1 MGDKT
6 AISWADYTFN
16 GWIGC
21 TKVSTEATGG
31 GACDFCYAERDFD
44 LRKHVAKWGVGETR
58 HKTKTW
64 GEPLKWNRQAEAFR
78 AKHGHWPRVFAMS
91 LADVFDNEV
100 PDEWH
105 TEFNGTVEATPNLRW
120 MLTTKRGVNIPKMT
134 PPDFFRRNQHAGVII
149 SICNQPEADRDVPR
163 ILELKER
170 LGIAWV
176 GISAEPLLGPVDLR
190 HLRNNW
196 NQSVDMV
203 IDALEGKV
211 GAAWKGRGSLTDRP
225 IKTHLDWV
233 IAGGESGPHAR
244 PSHPD
249 WFRSLRDQCAAAGVP
264 FHFKQFGEWAEVNP
278 GVRHKTV
285 DWCEYD
291 RNRPDPDPDDITR
304 AGDLFIAPS
313 GHVVASRAHSKP
325 NVKYRLVRRIGRA
338 KAGRLLDGV
347 EHNGFPKALS

>member
-1 MGDKT
+1 MGAVT

-44 LRKHVAKWGVGETR
+44 LRKHVAKWGAGEPR

-91 LADVFDNEV
+91 LADVLDNEV

-105 TEFNGTVEATPNLRW
+105 TEFNDTVEATPNLRW

-149 SICNQPEADRDVPR
+149 SICNQPEVDRDVPR
-163 ILELKER
+163 LLALKAE

-176 GISAEPLLGPVDLR
+176 GVSAEPLLGPIDLTN
-190 HLRNNW
+190 LCPF
-196 NQSVDMV
+196 
-203 IDALEGKV
+203 DA
-211 GAAWKGRGSLTDRP
+211 
-225 IKTHLDWV
+225 KTHGWSAIWKNNGIGRPWLDWV

-249 WFRSLRDQCAAAGVP
+249 WFRSLRDQCAAANVP

-278 GVRHKTV
+278 GAPHRTV

-304 AGDLFIAPS
+304 DGDLFVAPN
-313 GHVVASRAHSKP
+313 GHVIQLRAHAQA
-325 NVKYRLVRRIGRA
+325 NVKYRLMRHVGRA
-338 KAGRLLDGV
+338 RAGRLLDGID
-347 EHNGFPKALS
+347 HNGFPEMRP